1 LPDKVLTFS
10 ISERRW
16 RKLYYTFI

>member
-1 LPDKVLTFS
+1 MS

-16 RKLYYTFI
+16 RCWW